1 MIAVVLIKTEAGDAF
16 SACTE
21 ISKIDG
27 VDRAHVVTGP
37 YDLVA
42 VIDSANVSLRSLIA
56 SIHDTRGVLRT
67 ETCIALS

>member
-1 MIAVVLIKTEAGDAF
+1 MIAVVLIKTEAGNAF
-16 SACTE
+16 SACAE
-21 ISKIDG
+21 IGKIDG

-42 VIDSANVSLRSLIA
+42 VVDSSSVSLRSLIA

>member
-1 MIAVVLIKTEAGDAF
+1 MIAVVLIKTEAGNAF

-42 VIDSANVSLRSLIA
+42 VVDSSSVSLRSLIA
-56 SIHDTRGVLRT
+56 SIHDIRGVLRT